1 MPSAYTVEAR
11 PAVRRALR
19 QLDASARKDVLAAMR
34 ALADDP
40 RPLGARP
47 LKGHRQWLRVRLG
60 DYRMIYAVDDA
71 ARLVTVAVVGHRRE
85 VYRNL
90 SL

>member
-1 MPSAYTVEAR
+1 
-11 PAVRRALR
+11 VRRALR
-19 QLDASARKDVLAAMR
+19 QLDATARKDVLAAMR

-40 RPLGARP
+40 RPPGASP

-60 DYRMIYAVDDA
+60 DYRMIYAVDDT